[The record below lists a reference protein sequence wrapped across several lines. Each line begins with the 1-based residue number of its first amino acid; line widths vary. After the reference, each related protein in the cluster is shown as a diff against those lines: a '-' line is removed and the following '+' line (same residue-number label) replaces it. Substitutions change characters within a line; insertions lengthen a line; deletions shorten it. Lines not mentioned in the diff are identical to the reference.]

1 MKFDKD
7 SFSRITPPQIVL
19 NKASGERL
27 GIINPTALTLDKKLN
42 EPDELAFTLYLYTN
56 DERDPYYD
64 YVEEMMYIEIP
75 GEARYVITSIDIVSE
90 GSRQEHKD
98 VVCKSYEWMLGTRYL
113 EDFVINTG
121 ETESTDGVDFNHLMS
136 MCLGE
141 LFPEWSYDLHVSLRT
156 VHRSFNVSRSS
167 VYDFLMTEVA
177 EAFECIFEF
186 DSYNKRIY
194 GYPQALYGVSSGVM
208 VSYDNLLKTTNM
220 SLNVEDIKTCLVLSG
235 DEDVN
240 VREINRSNDR
250 IYNFEYFNSTE
261 FMSQSLYDAYNAWQ
275 TLTYHTSVNWNYLN
289 TLYDAKKVKYFV
301 FSNTKD
307 LHGNYVL
314 NISVTSAEYNT
325 FLTQNH
331 LENNYNNAYT
341 FLLNKYQ
348 TYYSDV
354 ADWSSNNM
362 PAGNNERHFGYGT
375 FPVGYPNNIDL
386 KKTDTF
392 TIPRYTS
399 VSVVT
404 SLPAVASASTDV
416 LYLIKNDT
424 TTYAMYRKYN
434 GAWLNTNNWSQL
446 ALAPLQEKLKSAEK
460 NMATAMKNGY
470 GSDTPPGGANSSTT
484 EKNRQLANY
493 NTYYLPYVYAAK
505 SLEKYVA
512 SCQTTV
518 ANCQSYQSTISKALQ
533 GIANLTA
540 MKNAGTILV
549 YNGSSYTPRP
559 ANFTDQQLKELS
571 TFIREDELTSSN
583 YVVTD
588 IMTNEERFSMLKDLL
603 QYGTDELDKVA
614 QPQMTFSADVV
625 NLFGMPEFDRYSGY
639 IDIGNTIVVY
649 LRDDYIVK
657 PRITNIHY
665 NFYDESDFSLTF
677 SNILKKSKEYWSD
690 VQDVLNEASSISS
703 SVSFNASYWS
713 EQAKNADTISQHISA
728 GLLAAGDF
736 LRSGVD
742 SELVMDSRGLFVNT
756 VTGSYKTDS
765 IFIGGG
771 RILFTNDSWKTV
783 KMSVGRAMV
792 RMPTGL
798 NTDGKMKWSE
808 TSKFGVFADFL
819 VAGYVAGSTIVGG
832 DIYSANYTTSS
843 SVVSGNQGTHINL
856 TNGTFEFNNAE
867 NLSNS
872 NILKGR
878 KALRLDSNG
887 LVAYGKIYATEGR
900 IGYKAGTDPT
910 NNTNYTGF
918 IIGWKDDGTAG
929 GIGQIYTKTVYG
941 AKDSI
946 KSTNRGV
953 YIGTDGIVLGPG
965 GYGVSTLAPFYVTE
979 AGELRAVLGI
989 IGGFT
994 LDTTVLYNS
1003 SITSGNWKTR
1013 VADNSNNSIALSRE
1027 VFSRNLKGIGITSNN
1042 LVFAIGQ
1049 NFGVDANGTVYAGGT
1064 IHAKSGSFGSSTYY
1078 TMIIGSDTTIRPHR
1092 TYIYSNLNGSHKNLI
1107 SANADGI
1114 YLGTD
1119 GIGLGK
1125 QHTYTHDYDNNSGS
1139 FIHSRFEVDNQ
1150 GHLWC
1155 KDGVFEGAIYAT
1167 KGIIGGMNIKE
1178 SSIGNLPVWSE
1189 SDPYSINHIYLSPT
1203 LFGKYNYVQSHHT
1216 WAGIEYGTTSDHD
1229 IWPDNL
1235 MLWCP
1240 VDGGGY
1246 MAIQGSP
1253 NSHGSSTWS
1262 RLSPLALVFNEGDA
1276 GQVYLDRTKI
1286 IKLDML
1292 NMSDIRLKQDIRP
1305 LIDQDSKDFIMK
1317 LNPVRFRFNEKVSLP
1332 KQFVHLGFIAQ
1343 EVKNTATQI
1352 YSMSEGIVGSEGNNG
1367 YYSLNYTEII
1377 APLVNLVQQQQKMIE
1392 QLQEDIKGVKG

>member
-220 SLNVEDIKTCLVLSG
+220 SLNIEDIKTCLVLSG

-289 TLYDAKKVKYFV
+289 TLYDAQKVKYFV

-362 PAGNNERHFGYGT
+362 PAGNNKRYFGYGT

-386 KKTDTF
+386 KSTDTF
-392 TIPRYTS
+392 EIPRYTS

-404 SLPAVASASTDV
+404 SLPAVASASTDI
-416 LYLIKNDT
+416 LYLIKND

-470 GSDTPPGGANSSTT
+470 GSETPPGGANSSTT

-518 ANCQSYQSTISKALQ
+518 SNCQSYQSTISKALQ

-549 YNGSSYTPRP
+549 YSGGSYTPRP

-603 QYGTDELDKVA
+603 QYGTDELNKVA

-736 LRSGVD
+736 LKSGVD

-783 KMSVGRAMV
+783 KMSVGRATV

-798 NTDGKMKWSE
+798 NTDGTMKWTE

-832 DIYSANYTTSS
+832 RIYSQQYQTSS
-843 SVVSGNQGTHINL
+843 SVVSGNQGTLIDL
-856 TNGTFEFNNAE
+856 DNGTFEFNSMSAGKKR
-867 NLSNS
+867 
-872 NILKGR
+872 LK
-878 KALRLDSNG
+878 LDSTG
-887 LVAYGKIYATEGR
+887 LKAYGKIYAETGH
-900 IGYKAGTDPT
+900 IGGNPNNPDDATVGFTITQNAIYSGSKDSPTSTNPGIFLSPAAIILGAGSADNAPFSVKNDGALRSTSGT
-910 NNTNYTGF
+910 IGGF
-918 IIGWKDDGTAG
+918 TISNSAL
-929 GIGQIYTKTVYG
+929 YTKDLQSVANNAIGLSTTAFSRALKIYG
-941 AKDSI
+941 S
-946 KSTNRGV
+946 KSLLFAIGEKFG
-953 YIGTDGIVLGPG
+953 IGTDGTVYLSGEINATG
-965 GYGVSTLAPFYVTE
+965 GYIGANA
-979 AGELRAVLGI
+979 AGNT
-989 IGGFT
+989 GFT
-994 LDTTVLYNS
+994 IKNGKLY
-1003 SITSGNWKTR
+1003 
-1013 VADNSNNSIALSRE
+1013 SNKE
-1027 VFSRNLKGIGITSNN
+1027 
-1042 LVFAIGQ
+1042 AIGDNAQ
-1049 NFGVDANGTVYAGGT
+1049 TGVYV
-1064 IHAKSGSFGSSTYY
+1064 
-1078 TMIIGSDTTIRPHR
+1078 
-1092 TYIYSNLNGSHKNLI
+1092 
-1107 SANADGI
+1107 
-1114 YLGTD
+1114 GTD
-1119 GIGLGK
+1119 GIGLGSAT
-1125 QHTYTHDYDNNSGS
+1125 TYTDQHGNTSKHA
-1139 FIHSRFEVDNQ
+1139 FFEVDSSGN
-1150 GHLWC
+1150 LWC
-1155 KDGVFEGAIYAT
+1155 QNANVTGRIVAT
-1167 KGIIGGMNIKE
+1167 SGTFKSINTPNISNWWIDE
-1178 SSIGNLPVWSE
+1178 AGNLHAKNIYTNRT
-1189 SDPYSINHIYLSPT
+1189 SDIYGDNKDIFDAVDSLGNG
-1203 LFGKYNYVQSHHT
+1203 FKYFEIADDHT
-1216 WAGIEYGTTSDHD
+1216 AEGLGEICDNLQAILNNWGTTSR
-1229 IWPDNL
+1229 PGFKSV
-1235 MLWCP
+1235 C
-1240 VDGGGY
+1240 VG
-1246 MAIQGSP
+1246 
-1253 NSHGSSTWS
+1253 T
-1262 RLSPLALVFNEGDA
+1262 NED
-1276 GQVYLDRTKI
+1276 
-1286 IKLDML
+1286 
-1292 NMSDIRLKQDIRP
+1292 
-1305 LIDQDSKDFIMK
+1305 
-1317 LNPVRFRFNEKVSLP
+1317 
-1332 KQFVHLGFIAQ
+1332 
-1343 EVKNTATQI
+1343 
-1352 YSMSEGIVGSEGNNG
+1352 YSAK
-1367 YYSLNYTEII
+1367 YYNFH
-1377 APLVNLVQQQQKMIE
+1377 
-1392 QLQEDIKGVKG
+1392 

>member
-194 GYPQALYGVSSGVM
+194 GYPQALYGESSGVM

-289 TLYDAKKVKYFV
+289 TLYDAQKVKYFV

-362 PAGNNERHFGYGT
+362 PAGNNKRYFGYGT

-386 KKTDTF
+386 KSTDTF
-392 TIPRYTS
+392 EIPRYTS

-404 SLPAVASASTDV
+404 SLPAVASASTDI
-416 LYLIKNDT
+416 LYLIKND

-470 GSDTPPGGANSSTT
+470 GSETPPGGANSSTT

-518 ANCQSYQSTISKALQ
+518 SNCQSYQSTISKALQ

-549 YNGSSYTPRP
+549 YSGGSYTPRP

-603 QYGTDELDKVA
+603 QYGTDELNKVA

-736 LRSGVD
+736 LKSGVD

-783 KMSVGRAMV
+783 KMSVGRATV

-798 NTDGKMKWSE
+798 NTNGTMKWTE

-832 DIYSANYTTSS
+832 RIYSQQYQTSNN
-843 SVVSGNQGTHINL
+843 VVSGNQGTLIDL
-856 TNGTFEFNNAE
+856 DNGTFEFN
-867 NLSNS
+867 SMS
-872 NILKGR
+872 VGKKRLK
-878 KALRLDSNG
+878 LDSTG
-887 LVAYGKIYATEGR
+887 LQVYGKIYAETGH
-900 IGYKAGTDPT
+900 IGGNPNNPDDATVGFTITQNAIYSGSKNSPTSTNPGIFLSPAAIILGAGSADTAPFSVKNDGALRST
-910 NNTNYTGF
+910 SGTIGGFTISNSALYTKDLQSVANNA
-918 IIGWKDDGTAG
+918 IGLSTTAFSRALKIYGSKSLLFAIGEKFGIGTDGTAYLSG
-929 GIGQIYTKTVYG
+929 GINATEGYIGGTDGFVIKANKIYKTKEAINYN
-941 AKDSI
+941 S
-946 KSTNRGV
+946 NGV
-953 YIGTDGIVLGPG
+953 YIGTDGIGLGTLYD
-965 GYGVSTLAPFYVTE
+965 YGQMHVPDV
-979 AGELRAVLGI
+979 
-989 IGGFT
+989 
-994 LDTTVLYNS
+994 
-1003 SITSGNWKTR
+1003 
-1013 VADNSNNSIALSRE
+1013 
-1027 VFSRNLKGIGITSNN
+1027 
-1042 LVFAIGQ
+1042 
-1049 NFGVDANGTVYAGGT
+1049 
-1064 IHAKSGSFGSSTYY
+1064 SGS
-1078 TMIIGSDTTIRPHR
+1078 
-1092 TYIYSNLNGSHKNLI
+1092 
-1107 SANADGI
+1107 
-1114 YLGTD
+1114 
-1119 GIGLGK
+1119 
-1125 QHTYTHDYDNNSGS
+1125 
-1139 FIHSRFEVDNQ
+1139 HSKFEVDHQ
-1150 GHLWC
+1150 GNLWC
-1155 KDGVFEGAIYAT
+1155 QNAT
-1167 KGIIGGMNIKE
+1167 VSGRIVATSGKFF
-1178 SSIGNLPVWSE
+1178 SINNAGDKWWIDADGNLHANSILSNYHDDHYTSAGDLFSDMSNVWE
-1189 SDPYSINHIYLSPT
+1189 M
-1203 LFGKYNYVQSHHT
+1203 FGKIENNVFGAHGD
-1216 WAGIEYGTTSDHD
+1216 GIHKALQDLARNFRVLWSNWNSTSAPGFLPIPTAFDLESGSVLE
-1229 IWPDNL
+1229 WTS
-1235 MLWCP
+1235 C
-1240 VDGGGY
+1240 V
-1246 MAIQGSP
+1246 GSP
-1253 NSHGSSTWS
+1253 
-1262 RLSPLALVFNEGDA
+1262 
-1276 GQVYLDRTKI
+1276 
-1286 IKLDML
+1286 
-1292 NMSDIRLKQDIRP
+1292 
-1305 LIDQDSKDFIMK
+1305 
-1317 LNPVRFRFNEKVSLP
+1317 
-1332 KQFVHLGFIAQ
+1332 
-1343 EVKNTATQI
+1343 
-1352 YSMSEGIVGSEGNNG
+1352 
-1367 YYSLNYTEII
+1367 
-1377 APLVNLVQQQQKMIE
+1377 
-1392 QLQEDIKGVKG
+1392 